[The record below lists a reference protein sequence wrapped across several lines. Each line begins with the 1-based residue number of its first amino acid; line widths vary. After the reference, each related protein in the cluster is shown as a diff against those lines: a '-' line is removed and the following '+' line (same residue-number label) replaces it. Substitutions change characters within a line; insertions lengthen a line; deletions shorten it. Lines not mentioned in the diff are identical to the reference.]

1 MNWKPKK
8 GVGKKLYV
16 VELDNTCN
24 FSWFIKQDN
33 LCTSS
38 TVIPIMKMY
47 KDVLIITNGE
57 TNSSLFITA
66 KRKGEKEYRTFKL
79 KKIETIEENNGI
91 IVMKGKNVFITNDK
105 KNILKLISPIYKK
118 RLMTA
123 QKDAVAAAHGETRY
137 KYTYCSMDYA
147 LSVTN
152 EQPKCISDSYKRFL
166 QKLKEL

>member
-16 VELDNTCN
+16 VELNSECN
-24 FSWFIKQDN
+24 FNWFIKQDN
-33 LCTSS
+33 LCISS
-38 TVIPIMKMY
+38 TVTPIMKMY

-57 TNSSLFITA
+57 KNNSSFITA
-66 KRKGEKEYRTFKL
+66 KRKGDKEYRAFKL

-105 KNILKLISPIYKK
+105 KAILKLISPTYKK
-118 RLMTA
+118 KLMTA
-123 QKDAVAAAHGETRY
+123 QQDAVAAAHGKTRY
-137 KYTYCSMDYA
+137 QYQYCSMDYA

-152 EQPKCISDSYKRFL
+152 EQPKHISDSYKLFL